1 MTTFDLVRKHFP
13 QFAEPALQ
21 REIGEVGKLMHF
33 KAGEVIMNYGSY
45 VKLVPLVIKGSI
57 KVMREDDH
65 DGKELLLYL
74 LDAGDTCSMSFS
86 CCMMN
91 KKSEIRTEAEEDTT
105 LIGIPVNYVDEWMG
119 KYQSWKNFVMR
130 SYDQRM
136 QELVRVIH
144 NISFHGFDKRLLQYL
159 RDLSATRNSPTIQ
172 RTHQEIA
179 DDLNVSREAVSRL
192 MKKLEKQ
199 GIVQLSRNQFTLL
212 K

>member
-1 MTTFDLVRKHFP
+1 MDLINLVRRHFP
-13 QFAEPALQ
+13 MLAEPALQ
-21 REIGEVGKLMHF
+21 EEIATVGRLYEF

-45 VKLVPLVIKGSI
+45 VKMVPLVIKGSI
-57 KVMREDDH
+57 KVMREDNR
-65 DGKELLLYL
+65 DGKEILLYL

-105 LIGIPVNYVDEWMG
+105 LIGIPVRYVDEWMTR
-119 KYQSWKNFVMR
+119 YQSWKNFVMR

-144 NISFHGFDKRLLQYL
+144 NISFHNFDERLLQYL
-159 RDLSATRNSPTIQ
+159 RDLTTTYQSSTIH

-192 MKKLEKQ
+192 MKKLERE

-212 K
+212 E

>member
-1 MTTFDLVRKHFP
+1 MDTLTLVRRHFP
-13 QFAEPALQ
+13 MLAEPALQ
-21 REIGEVGKLMHF
+21 QEIATVGRLYEF

-45 VKLVPLVIKGSI
+45 VKMVPLVIKGSI
-57 KVMREDDH
+57 KVMREDDR

-74 LDAGDTCSMSFS
+74 LDAGNTCSMSFS
-86 CCMMN
+86 CCMMD
-91 KKSEIRTEAEEDTT
+91 KKSEIRTEAEEDTI
-105 LIGIPVNYVDEWMG
+105 LIGIPIRYVDEWMTR
-119 KYQSWKNFVMR
+119 YQSWTNFVMQ

-144 NISFHGFDKRLLQYL
+144 NISFHNFDERLLQYL
-159 RDLSATRNSPTIQ
+159 YDVSEAHQSPTVQ

-199 GIVQLSRNQFTLL
+199 EVVKLSRNQFTLL
-212 K
+212 T